1 MQTVREWV
9 FQNLD
14 NLVANGY
21 TPNADDEAEASE
33 MLNETDVTGTPLEAA
48 GDLTEHVQQ
57 VAYAVAEWKRLR
69 S

>member
-21 TPNADDEAEASE
+21 APNDDNKAEAVE
-33 MLNETDVTGTPLEAA
+33 MLDQVDVRGTPLEDAE
-48 GDLTEHVQQ
+48 DLTEHIQEVSF
-57 VAYAVAEWKRLR
+57 AVAAWKASR
-69 S
+69 